1 MPVGSFAVDD
11 LGAPEVAGLKVLP
24 LCGRALSV
32 QGCFAGGR
40 LVLCGPGAGRG
51 ASGARSQ
58 WAPPGSNGPK
68 PLSSGGP
75 TLTTC

>member
-24 LCGRALSV
+24 LRGRALNV
-32 QGCFAGGR
+32 QGCFAGSQ

-51 ASGARSQ
+51 A
-58 WAPPGSNGPK
+58 
-68 PLSSGGP
+68 
-75 TLTTC
+75 

>member
-32 QGCFAGGR
+32 QGCCAGGR

-51 ASGARSQ
+51 A
-58 WAPPGSNGPK
+58 
-68 PLSSGGP
+68 
-75 TLTTC
+75 

>member
-32 QGCFAGGR
+32 QGCQECQ
-40 LVLCGPGAGRG
+40 LVFML
-51 ASGARSQ
+51 RS
-58 WAPPGSNGPK
+58 
-68 PLSSGGP
+68 
-75 TLTTC
+75 